1 MLLKSVGPTET
12 IIGWICGEVNG
23 AWEKG
28 NGARRCDKADV
39 TRGQRPKRAEILD
52 KFAAEVIMKTEKGA
66 ADKRP
71 A

>member
-1 MLLKSVGPTET
+1 MGK
-12 IIGWICGEVNG
+12 GEQ
-23 AWEKG
+23 
-28 NGARRCDKADV
+28 DKAAV
-39 TRGQRPKRAEILD
+39 TREQCPKRAEILD